1 MWQPR
6 CRWLYAA
13 LAALLSCAAVE
24 HNATLFCP
32 IRELCRQ
39 ITAHHF
45 ADSQTVVAVLHLDAP
60 QPLESLCASVSR
72 YDDPRLLCSQE
83 TYSGAPR
90 SQLPLVVSRAELQR
104 QDDGAL
110 ERLHRVHF
118 VADTAAPGPVRS
130 VAFAPRSLFV
140 VDHLR
145 DEDLGAAGAR
155 HRLVELT
162 LTSPPFGSVTTAQ
175 PVARFAALPPGTA
188 AIRVAAT
195 AILDGADVAVGPDSS
210 FLQFGVHELEAEP
223 ASWFVTLTPLL
234 RDARDASVAVDGAA
248 DAAPLRP
255 ALPSR
260 LYVEVVPSPAQIE
273 RERLFVDPPAAA
285 VDGDAAEAALLPRGF
300 DAALRRQFAAE
311 GYLTPETTPPTRVAQ
326 FVDVDPAAMP
336 PKSPGRSRVCLSG
349 GLAMDGQ
356 RRIWLDQLRF
366 FAARPELRLDFVYV
380 FSGAEDALRDASNP
394 ASLLFYLQ
402 RVPRLLLVEAPQL
415 RVALDDLAQPPDAA
429 AIDDD
434 GADGYGDEDDDGED
448 VDVSAAAF
456 VAGDARN
463 ESRLFDYAHRRF
475 LRARG
480 DLAALSPRWVRTLY
494 SRWLEFWAFVA
505 CDVVVFGNSRGLT
518 ADVFLVDL
526 AARLHVPTVAEL
538 VNLFLHRF
546 IVPDVVVA
554 PSHYALRHASVA
566 HALRPI
572 DATDDD
578 AADAAEALPPLLSL
592 RNLRRYAQRRAWRHQ
607 TRRRALGVVV
617 SPGVD
622 PSLFNAT
629 RFAAALRSYAAD
641 AHVARRFDGADDAA
655 RSAVYATDE
664 PTPQRFVVQ
673 RPRGCPAVDLFVGE
687 APDAAGYAALLARRL
702 PWRHFPCVVVAFV
715 GRLHPSK
722 NPALFV
728 LMAHA
733 LRTGRFRRVA
743 ADSAAAATDD
753 DGDADDVIDG
763 DEAAA
768 GYPFARFRFIGDG
781 PLRGDLEA
789 LVQRLGLADVF
800 EFVGWVADEAMP
812 AALAQVDVVVNP
824 TLRAWSET
832 FCIANVEALAMA
844 RPLVTFAVGGIGEYV
859 RRPNA
864 SAAGPAALWSV
875 ADNAVL
881 VHVADPRVL
890 AAALHATLLS
900 QPHEARRLGERGR
913 ASVERQFTP
922 QRQLAQYARLYAAV
936 RDARR
941 P

>member
-1 MWQPR
+1 MWGPR
-6 CRWLYAA
+6 CRWLCAV
-13 LAALLSCAAVE
+13 LAVLLRCGLRVAVE
-24 HNATLFCP
+24 HNETLFCP
-32 IRELCRQ
+32 IRELCQQ

-45 ADSQTVVAVLHLDAP
+45 AGSQTVVAVLHLDAP
-60 QPLESLCASVSR
+60 EPLVSLCASVSR

-83 TYSGAPR
+83 TFSGAPR
-90 SQLPLVVSRAELQR
+90 SQLPLVVSRAALQR
-104 QDDGAL
+104 EGDDTF

-118 VADTAAPGPVRS
+118 VAETAAPGPVRS

-140 VDHLR
+140 VDHAH

-155 HRLVELT
+155 HRLVELS

-248 DAAPLRP
+248 GAAPLRSG
-255 ALPSR
+255 LPSR
-260 LYVEVVPSPAQIE
+260 LFVEVVPSPAQIQ
-273 RERLFVDPPAAA
+273 RERFFVDPPAAA
-285 VDGDAAEAALLPRGF
+285 VDEDAAEAALLPRGF
-300 DAALRRQFAAE
+300 AAALRRQFAAE

-326 FVDVDPAAMP
+326 FVDADPAAMP
-336 PKSPGRSRVCLSG
+336 PKPPGRTRVCLSG
-349 GLAMDGQ
+349 GLSMDGQ

-380 FSGAEDALRDASNP
+380 FSGAEDALRDAANP

-402 RVPRLLLVEAPQL
+402 RVPRLLLV
-415 RVALDDLAQPPDAA
+415 
-429 AIDDD
+429 
-434 GADGYGDEDDDGED
+434 
-448 VDVSAAAF
+448 
-456 VAGDARN
+456 

-480 DLAALSPRWVRTLY
+480 DLAALSPRWVRSLY
-494 SRWLEFWAFVA
+494 ERWLQFWALAA

-526 AARLHVPTVAEL
+526 AARLQVPTVAEL

-546 IVPDVVVA
+546 VVPDVVVA

-572 DATDDD
+572 DAADAD
-578 AADAAEALPPLLSL
+578 AADALPPLLSL
-592 RNLRRYAQRRAWRHQ
+592 RNLRRHAQRRAWRHQ

-617 SPGVD
+617 PPGVD

-629 RFAAALRSYAAD
+629 RFGAALRSYAAD
-641 AHVARRFDGADDAA
+641 VHLQRRFDGADDADDAAA
-655 RSAVYATDE
+655 RRGVYATDE

-673 RPRGCPAVDLFVGE
+673 RPRGCPAVDHFVGE
-687 APDAAGYAALLARRL
+687 AQDAEGYAALLARRL
-702 PWRHFPCVVVAFV
+702 PWRHFPCVTVAFV

-733 LRTGRFRRVA
+733 LRTGRFRRDAAANDTA
-743 ADSAAAATDD
+743 ADDD
-753 DGDADDVIDG
+753 TDGDGDDT

-789 LVQRLGLADVF
+789 LVARLGLADVF

-812 AALAQVDVVVNP
+812 AALAQVDAVVNP
-824 TLRAWSET
+824 SLRAWSET

-864 SAAGPAALWSV
+864 SAAAEGAAALWSV
-875 ADNAVL
+875 AENAVL

-900 QPHEARRLGERGR
+900 QPQEALRLGERGR
-913 ASVERQFTP
+913 ASVERHFTP